1 MEFERVDIYAMV
13 IPEKYKQV
21 LSIEEEGLD
30 VFFFFRSD
38 FYFREKS
45 TGKEYIGYFNIL
57 KVK

>member
-30 VFFFFRSD
+30 VFSTKRSD
-38 FYFREKS
+38 FYFQKNQR
-45 TGKEYIGYFNIL
+45 F
-57 KVK
+57 